1 MPVWR
6 QLVTLPQ
13 RVSELESRLAAMS
26 GKQEEPPVVPM
37 QTPARRSKYSCDSCY
52 APMNII
58 GEEKLDR
65 LDVFG
70 QVVHTL
76 ECSECARVTRKM
88 FTPDD
93 GYI

>member
-6 QLVTLPQ
+6 QLVTLPR
-13 RVSELESRLAAMS
+13 RVSELESRLAAM
-26 GKQEEPPVVPM
+26 EDEPLAPGPVVTRP
-37 QTPARRSKYSCDSCY
+37 SNYSCDGCFG
-52 APMNII
+52 AMNII

-70 QVVHTL
+70 QVVHKL
-76 ECSECARVTRKM
+76 ECSECGRMTRKM
-88 FTPDD
+88 FTAGD

>member
-1 MPVWR
+1 MWR

-13 RVSELESRLAAMS
+13 RVSELESRLAAMTA
-26 GKQEEPPVVPM
+26 KDDLPPVVPM
-37 QTPARRSKYSCDSCY
+37 ETSARASKYMCDSCFE
-52 APMNII
+52 PMNII

-76 ECSECARVTRKM
+76 QCPECARVTRKM